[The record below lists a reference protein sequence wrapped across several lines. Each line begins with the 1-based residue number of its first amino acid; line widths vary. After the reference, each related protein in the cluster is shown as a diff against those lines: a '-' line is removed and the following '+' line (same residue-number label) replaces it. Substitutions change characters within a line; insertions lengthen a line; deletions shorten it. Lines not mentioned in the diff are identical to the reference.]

1 MIQRLAQNRND
12 LHIFLANFSPTPG
25 IKLSTIV
32 VNDCHRLKRIV
43 LKIMISTGSNTPSV
57 DSAYSCI
64 GTLNKSSHVL
74 LTIGNVSVASS
85 QSIE

>member
-1 MIQRLAQNRND
+1 M
-12 LHIFLANFSPTPG
+12 FLANFSPTPG
-25 IKLSTIV
+25 IKLSTIL

-43 LKIMISTGSNTPSV
+43 LENLNSTVLTPSV

-74 LTIGNVSVASS
+74 LTIGRVSVASS